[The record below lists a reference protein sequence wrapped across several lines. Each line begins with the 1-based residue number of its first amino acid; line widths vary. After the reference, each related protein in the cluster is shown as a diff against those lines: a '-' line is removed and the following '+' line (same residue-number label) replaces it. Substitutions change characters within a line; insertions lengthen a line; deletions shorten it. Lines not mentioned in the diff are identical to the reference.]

1 MRFKSQQHKSTFK
14 KAIRK
19 KDKTDNKLMAAMY
32 LLTADLPL
40 WNRVKGSIRE
50 NSIDFDEIRLNTV
63 TENGYTLYSAS
74 KDMYFNTDHVSLS
87 DIFDTK
93 LIPEKM
99 FNVIITAI
107 NIHQHN
113 EGYYSNEAIANCIA
127 EHYGIDDI
135 NAYKSRSHPHKNK
148 ICRIVRALSDLNDGT
163 MPKDRYI
170 VKANVLITAEFND
183 VLKAFH
189 ENHIKYGYSVNTADN
204 YQRMALRFLM
214 FCEDSNIRT
223 FSDITQ
229 KMINEYILMLDGF
242 KKSTVKN
249 HLGGLR
255 IFLRYLYTE
264 KYIPTNLGDD
274 IVPLKVKSQMR
285 IPSVWQHNEVL
296 KLLSVID
303 RGNPSGKRDYA
314 MILMVARLGIRVGD
328 LCRLQFQDIDW
339 RNNKIEFTQGK
350 TQYRMALPLLKDV
363 GWALIDYIQ
372 NGRPKV
378 DTPYIF
384 VTHVAPFKPFD
395 GDNHH
400 SRMIK
405 KYMMLAHLP
414 VSAFQKYGMHSL
426 RHTLA
431 TTMLENHEKFSNISA
446 VLGHRSEDSA
456 TAYIKTST
464 ALLRNCSL
472 PIPEVCDE

>member
-1 MRFKSQQHKSTFK
+1 MAQ
-14 KAIRK
+14 
-19 KDKTDNKLMAAMY
+19 KTMKQLSEEFLTY
-32 LLTADLPL
+32 LEERGNTKNGQA
-40 WNRVKGSIRE
+40 NYRYI
-50 NSIDFDEIRLNTV
+50 LNIM
-63 TENGYTLYSAS
+63 TEYC
-74 KDMYFNTDHVSLS
+74 D
-87 DIFDTK
+87 
-93 LIPEKM
+93 
-99 FNVIITAI
+99 
-107 NIHQHN
+107 QHN
-113 EGYYSNEAIANCIA
+113 EGYYSNEVLADCIT

-135 NAYKSRSHPHKNK
+135 NAYKSRSYPHKNK

-170 VKANVLITAEFND
+170 VKMVVLTTKEFDD
-183 VLKAFH
+183 VLEAFH
-189 ENHIKYGYSVNTADN
+189 ENHIKYGYAVQTAN
-204 YQRMALRFLM
+204 YYQNLAFKFLK
-214 FCEDSNIRT
+214 FCEDSDVKMI
-223 FSDITQ
+223 SDINQ
-229 KMINEYILMLDGF
+229 KIINEHILMLDGF
-242 KKSTVKN
+242 KKSTVKH

-255 IFLRYLYTE
+255 IFSRYLYTE

-274 IVPLKVKSQMR
+274 IVPLKVKNQMR
-285 IPSVWQHNEVL
+285 IPSVWQHDEVL

-350 TQYRMALPLLKDV
+350 TQYRIALPLLKDV
-363 GWALIDYIQ
+363 GWALIDYVQ
-372 NGRPKV
+372 NGRPNV

-384 VTHVAPFKPFD
+384 VTHVAPFKPFEE
-395 GDNHH
+395 DNHH

-414 VSAFQKYGMHSL
+414 VSPVKKRGMHSL

-456 TAYIKTST
+456 SVYIKTST
-464 ALLRNCSL
+464 ELLRSCSL